1 MTQLLLAGGGH
12 THALLLRRWAHRPG
26 ARPAARI
33 TLVSRAPLTPYS
45 GRLPACLAGR
55 CSLAAASLPL
65 AALCAAA
72 GVAFVEAEISGLD
85 PQGRQLTLAP
95 PLAAQGYDLLSLDVG
110 AEVPLPATGLTG
122 GAPLLPIRPAAP
134 VLAAL
139 EGLGPGAP
147 VAVFG
152 GGASAVE
159 VAFALAVRGCRV
171 SLHPRG
177 PGLWQAFAAPLAAA
191 GIGLVQG
198 PAAGGTALALACT
211 GARLPAWLATS
222 GLPLGPGG
230 RLAVEPDL
238 TVAGWPRV
246 FAVGDAAQVRGAER
260 PPAGVWA
267 VKAEPRLHDNLRR
280 RLGGQPLRPWR
291 PPQRALQL
299 LGDGRG
305 RAWLLPPPGRGGRP
319 LGPSRLL
326 GLWKQG
332 LDGAFLA
339 RLQP

>member
-1 MTQLLLAGGGH
+1 MTELLLAGGGH
-12 THALLLRRWAHRPG
+12 THALLLRRWARRPG
-26 ARPAARI
+26 GRPAARI
-33 TLVSRAPLTPYS
+33 TLVSRAALTPYS

-65 AALCAAA
+65 ASLCAAA
-72 GVAFVEAEISGLD
+72 GVAFVPAEIRGLD
-85 PQGRQLTLAP
+85 PRGRRLQLAP
-95 PLAAQGYDLLSLDVG
+95 PLGPRTYDLLSLDVG
-110 AEVPLPATGLTG
+110 AEVPLPPPALTG

-139 EGLGPGAP
+139 EGLAPGAA

-159 VAFALAVRGCRV
+159 VAFALVVRGCRV

-177 PGLWQAFAAPLAAA
+177 SGLWQAFAAPLASA
-191 GIGLVQG
+191 GIALVQG
-198 PAAGGTALALACT
+198 PAAAGTALALACT
-211 GARLPAWLATS
+211 GARLPAWLASS
-222 GLPLGPGG
+222 GLSQAAGG

-238 TVAGWPRV
+238 TVAGWPQV
-246 FAVGDAAQVRGAER
+246 FAVGDAALVRGAER

-267 VKAEPRLHDNLRR
+267 VKAAPRLHHNLRR
-280 RLGGQPLRPWR
+280 RLAGQPLRPWR
-291 PPQRALQL
+291 PPGRAVQL

-305 RAWLLPPPGRGGRP
+305 RAWLLPAPGCGGQP

-326 GLWKQG
+326 GLWKQA